1 MDLKDKIILNSGE
14 TLVEISHKTKGP
26 VGETDIYKYKIIN
39 SKGDIVGYVDH
50 TDHTSI
56 RGFQRTQSAIQ
67 YDINKRVIIDIHW

>member
-1 MDLKDKIILNSGE
+1 MELKDKIILNSGE

-39 SKGDIVGYVDH
+39 SKGDTVGYVDH